1 MTDHILTVRP
11 SAQPLPREE
20 QLAWKLADVATRT
33 RTWPDAA
40 AAMAANRLIDDA
52 AVAVASLTRPPVAAA
67 RAQAAA
73 HPRPGGATVF
83 GLANDRR
90 VHAEWAAWANA
101 VAVRELDFHDTFLAA
116 DYAHPGDAIPALVAV
131 AQQTG
136 ASGAELLRGILAAY
150 EVHVALVKGICL
162 HCHKIDHMAHLC
174 PATAAGI
181 GAMLDL
187 ETPVVYQAIQQAVH
201 VAFTTRQSRKG
212 EISSWKAYVPG
223 HSALLAITAVDRAMR
238 GEGAPSP
245 IYEGE
250 DSVVAWLLDGPDAR
264 YVVPL
269 PDPDEPRAAILETYT
284 KAHSAEYQAQA
295 FIDLA
300 FELRGRLPGGRDA
313 IESGAVDGSAVDA
326 GAIDVDAIDEIL
338 VRTSHHT
345 HTVIGTGANDPQ
357 KTDPHASRETLD
369 HSLMYIVAVALQ
381 DGAWHHERSYA
392 RARAT
397 REDTVRLMRKVR
409 TEEDPAWT
417 ARYRDPDPSRRAF
430 GGEMI
435 VRLADGREVRGE
447 RLVADAHPNGAAPFA
462 RPDYALKF
470 RELAEGVVPEAEQR
484 RFLALAERLGELTPE
499 EVAEA
504 NVQVP
509 GLDADIVSGERA
521 GIF

>member
-1 MTDHILTVRP
+1 MTEQIVTVHP
-11 SAQPLPREE
+11 SAGRLPRER
-20 QLAWKLADVATRT
+20 QLAWKLAEVATGTRDVTDDVAE
-33 RTWPDAA
+33 
-40 AAMAANRLIDDA
+40 MVANRVIDDA
-52 AVAVASLTRPPVAAA
+52 AVAVASLSRAPVIAA
-67 RAQAAA
+67 RGQAVA
-73 HPRPGGATVF
+73 HPRSDGATVV
-83 GLANDRR
+83 GLGNDRR

-116 DYAHPGDAIPALVAV
+116 DYAHPGDTIPPLLAV

-136 ASGAELLRGILAAY
+136 CSGAELLRGIVAAY
-150 EVHVALVKGICL
+150 EIHVALVKGICL

-181 GAMLDL
+181 AAMLNLDV
-187 ETPVVYQAIQQAVH
+187 PVAYQAIQQAVH

-238 GEGAPSP
+238 GETSPSP

-250 DSVVAWLLDGPDAR
+250 DSVIAWLLDGPDASYR
-264 YVVPL
+264 VPL
-269 PDPDEPRAAILETYT
+269 PDADEPRRAILETYT

-300 FELRGRLPGGRDA
+300 FEIRSRLPGGSDA
-313 IESGAVDGSAVDA
+313 AFVDA
-326 GAIDVDAIDEIL
+326 AFVDAIDEI
-338 VRTSHHT
+338 VIRTSHHT

-357 KTDPHASRETLD
+357 KLDPRASRETLD

-392 RARAT
+392 RERAT
-397 REDTVRLMRKVR
+397 RPDTVALWHKVR

-417 ARYRDPDPSRRAF
+417 ARYRDADPSRRAF

-435 VRLADGREVRGE
+435 VRSKDGSEVHAQRA
-447 RLVADAHPNGAAPFA
+447 VADAHPNGAAPFG
-462 RPDYALKF
+462 RPDYVAKF
-470 RELAEGVVPEAEQR
+470 RALADGVVAEAEQH
-484 RFLALAERLGELTPE
+484 RFLTLAQRLADLTPK
-499 EVAEA
+499 EVQEL

-509 GLDADIVSGERA
+509 RVDERTVHGEGR

>member
-1 MTDHILTVRP
+1 MTDHHVMVHP
-11 SAQPLPREE
+11 SAEELPRQE
-20 QLAWKLADVATRT
+20 QLAWKLAEVATGT
-33 RTWPDAA
+33 HDVPEQVAE
-40 AAMAANRLIDDA
+40 MVVNRVIDDA
-52 AVAVASLTRPPVAAA
+52 AVAVASLTRAPVVAA
-67 RAQAAA
+67 RQQAVA
-73 HPRPGGATVF
+73 HPRADGATVF
-83 GLANDRR
+83 GLGNARR

-116 DYAHPGDAIPALVAV
+116 DYAHPGDSIPPLLAV
-131 AQQTG
+131 AQQTRATG
-136 ASGAELLRGILAAY
+136 HDLLRGIVAAY
-150 EVHVALVKGICL
+150 DVHVALVKGICL

-181 GAMLDL
+181 GAMLNLDV
-187 ETPVVYQAIQQAVH
+187 PVLYQAIQQAVH

-238 GEGAPSP
+238 GEKAPSP

-250 DSVVAWLLDGPDAR
+250 DSVIAWLLDGPDAH

-269 PDPDEPRAAILETYT
+269 PDQGAPRAAILETYT

-300 FELRGRLPGGRDA
+300 FELRGRLPGGPD
-313 IESGAVDGSAVDA
+313 
-326 GAIDVDAIDEIL
+326 AIDVGAIDEI
-338 VRTSHHT
+338 VIRTSHHT

-357 KTDPHASRETLD
+357 KMDPHASRETLD

-381 DGAWHHERSYA
+381 DGAWHHERSY
-392 RARAT
+392 RRDRAT
-397 REDTVRLMRKVR
+397 REDTARLWRKVR

-417 ARYRDPDPSRRAF
+417 ARYRERDPGRRAF
-430 GGEMI
+430 GGEMT
-435 VRLADGREVRGE
+435 VRLVGGREIRAQ
-447 RLVADAHPNGAAPFA
+447 RAVADAHPNGAAPFGRA
-462 RPDYALKF
+462 DYLAKF
-470 RELAEGVVPEAEQR
+470 RTLADGIVAEEEQD
-484 RFLALAERLGELTPE
+484 RFLALAQRLGGLTHAEVEEL
-499 EVAEA
+499 

-509 GLDADIVSGERA
+509 RLDDGAVHRERA

>member
-1 MTDHILTVRP
+1 MTDQIVTVHP
-11 SAQPLPREE
+11 SSRPLPRER
-20 QLAWKLADVATRT
+20 QLAWKLAEVATGT
-33 RTWPDAA
+33 REASDDVTE
-40 AAMAANRLIDDA
+40 MAANRVIDDA
-52 AVAVASLTRPPVAAA
+52 AVALASLTRAPVVAA

-73 HPRPGGATVF
+73 HPRPDGATVM
-83 GLANDRR
+83 GLSNDRR

-116 DYAHPGDAIPALVAV
+116 DYAHPGDSIPALLAV
-131 AQQTG
+131 AQQTDT
-136 ASGAELLRGILAAY
+136 SGHDLLRGIVAAY

-181 GAMLDL
+181 GAMLNLDV
-187 ETPVVYQAIQQAVH
+187 PVVYQAIQQAVH

-238 GEGAPSP
+238 GESSPSP
-245 IYEGE
+245 VYEGE
-250 DSVVAWLLDGPDAR
+250 DSVIAWLLDGPDASYR
-264 YVVPL
+264 VPL
-269 PDPDEPRAAILETYT
+269 PDAGEPRRAILETYT

-300 FELRGRLPGGRDA
+300 FELRSRLPGGP
-313 IESGAVDGSAVDA
+313 ETVDV
-326 GAIDVDAIDEIL
+326 GAIDVGAIDAGAVDVDAIAEI
-338 VRTSHHT
+338 VIRTSHHT

-357 KTDPHASRETLD
+357 KLDPHASRETLD

-381 DGAWHHERSYA
+381 DGDWHHERSYA
-392 RARAT
+392 RPRAT
-397 REDTVRLMRKVR
+397 RPDTVALWRKVR

-417 ARYRDPDPSRRAF
+417 ARYRDPDPGKRAF
-430 GGEMI
+430 GGEMT
-435 VRLADGREVRGE
+435 VRLKDGSEVHAQRS
-447 RLVADAHPNGAAPFA
+447 VADAHPNGAAPYGRA
-462 RPDYALKF
+462 DYLAKF
-470 RELAEGVVPEAEQR
+470 RELADGVVAEEEQL
-484 RFLALAERLGELTPE
+484 RFLTLAQRLAELTPK
-499 EVAEA
+499 EVREL

-509 GLDADIVSGERA
+509 RVDGRTVHGEGR

>member
-1 MTDHILTVRP
+1 MTDRIVTVHP
-11 SAQPLPREE
+11 SAERLPRER
-20 QLAWKLADVATRT
+20 QLAWQLAEVATGTRDVTDDVA
-33 RTWPDAA
+33 
-40 AAMAANRLIDDA
+40 AMVANRVIDDA
-52 AVAVASLTRPPVAAA
+52 AVAVASLSRAPVVAA
-67 RAQAAA
+67 RAQAVA
-73 HPRPGGATVF
+73 HPRSDGATLV
-83 GLANDRR
+83 GLGNDRR

-116 DYAHPGDAIPALVAV
+116 DYAHPGDAIPPLLAV

-136 ASGAELLRGILAAY
+136 SSGADLLRGIVAAY
-150 EVHVALVKGICL
+150 EIHVALVKGICL

-181 GAMLDL
+181 GAMLNLDV
-187 ETPVVYQAIQQAVH
+187 PVVYQAIQQAVH

-238 GEGAPSP
+238 GETSPSP

-250 DSVVAWLLDGPDAR
+250 DSVIAWLLDGPDAR
-264 YVVPL
+264 YRVPL
-269 PDPDEPRAAILETYT
+269 PDPGEPRRAILETYT

-300 FELRGRLPGGRDA
+300 FEIRSRLPGGPDA
-313 IESGAVDGSAVDA
+313 TGVNATDLH
-326 GAIDVDAIDEIL
+326 AIDADAIDEI
-338 VRTSHHT
+338 VIRTSHHT

-357 KTDPHASRETLD
+357 KLDPHASRETLD

-381 DGAWHHERSYA
+381 DGAWHHEHSYA
-392 RARAT
+392 RERAT
-397 REDTVRLMRKVR
+397 RPDTVALWHKVR

-417 ARYRDPDPSRRAF
+417 AHYREADPSRRAF
-430 GGEMI
+430 GGEMT
-435 VRLADGREVRGE
+435 VRLKDGSEVHAQRA
-447 RLVADAHPNGAAPFA
+447 VADAHPNGAAPFG
-462 RPDYALKF
+462 RPDYLAKF
-470 RELAEGVVPEAEQR
+470 RALADGVVAEEEQH
-484 RFLALAERLGELTPE
+484 RFLTLAQRLAELTPNDVQE
-499 EVAEA
+499 L

-509 GLDADIVSGERA
+509 PVDEGTVHGEGR

>member
-1 MTDHILTVRP
+1 MTDHHVTVHP
-11 SAQPLPREE
+11 SAAELPRHE
-20 QLAWKLADVATRT
+20 QLAWKLAEVATGST
-33 RTWPDAA
+33 TDLIPAA
-40 AAMAANRLIDDA
+40 VASMAANRLIDNA
-52 AVAVASLTRPPVAAA
+52 AVAVASLERSPVRAA
-67 RAQAAA
+67 RAQAIA
-73 HPRPGGATVF
+73 HPRSGGATVF
-83 GLANDRR
+83 GVANDQR

-116 DYAHPGDAIPALVAV
+116 DYAHPADNIPPLIAV

-136 ASGAELLRGILAAY
+136 ATGADLLRGIVAAY

-174 PATAAGI
+174 PASAAGL
-181 GAMLDL
+181 GAMLGL
-187 ETPVVYQAIQQAVH
+187 ATPTVYQAIQQAVH
-201 VAFTTRQSRKG
+201 IAFSTRQSRKG

-250 DSVVAWLLDGPDAR
+250 DSVIAWLLDGPDAE

-269 PDPDEPRAAILETYT
+269 PDPGEPRRAILETYT

-300 FELRGRLPGGRDA
+300 FELRKKLPGGPHT
-313 IESGAVDGSAVDA
+313 
-326 GAIDVDAIDEIL
+326 IDVDAIEAIEI
-338 VRTSHHT
+338 RTSHHT
-345 HTVIGTGANDPQ
+345 HHVIGTGSKDPQ
-357 KTDPHASRETLD
+357 KFDPEASRETLD

-392 RARAT
+392 RERAARP
-397 REDTVRLMRKVR
+397 DTVALWRKIE
-409 TEEDPAWT
+409 TAEDPHWT
-417 ARYRDPDPSRRAF
+417 KRYKDPQPEERAF

-435 VRLADGREVRGE
+435 VRLKDGRVIRGE
-447 RLVADAHPNGAAPFA
+447 RAVADAHPNGASPFE
-462 RPDYALKF
+462 RPDYLRKF
-470 RELAEGVVPEAEQR
+470 RALADGVVAQGEQT
-484 RFLALAERLGELTPE
+484 RFLELAERLSELTSPE
-499 EVAEA
+499 VRALD
-504 NVQVP
+504 VQVP
-509 GLDADIVSGERA
+509 AVDAGLKGLPG